1 MKTLKELLRKDTGR
15 SKPVVFAFG
24 RLNPPTIGHQKLIER
39 IITVAKRV
47 KGLPVL
53 YVSASQDKKKN
64 PLTVKQKVDYLK
76 KLYPRGIQILPA
88 IGSERTFMEIL
99 KNRFDK
105 RYTDV
110 YMIAGSDR
118 VAEFKR
124 LIKQYNGKDYN
135 FDTTE
140 VVSAGERDPDATG
153 ATGMSA
159 SKMREFA
166 ARNDFTS
173 FKQGLIRG
181 TKEKDAMK
189 LFKDLKKGMGVNEAM
204 APEDDGLR
212 MIRENYHNNE
222 IFNMGDMV
230 ENNNNG
236 NVGKII
242 KRGPNYVQYEMEDG
256 GVEKAWLNEIT
267 PANNIDTEL
276 QVEDVDKKKLV
287 LQKNAK
293 TLKSFSSFE
302 EEINSAK
309 DVQKTNKDEEEKEQK
324 KADKQDRK
332 LPIETPG
339 QPKIA
344 SVDTW
349 TQGPENANQIHTQ
362 RKFNIKTPGQVRD
375 YAKFVD
381 NRKFQKFEE
390 VDLEEKTDPKL
401 KLRYMKTVIDMLDG
415 THGKQLIS
423 QSEYDKLMKLT
434 KKMNNLENPR
444 GASSSEKREYEKLVM
459 KYANKLGS
467 KKREYLGYIKDI
479 MKEGFDL
486 EESLRGSFSDK
497 QLANLKK
504 VWAKKTKR
512 DVTPAIKKLLKN
524 LDAPTRAAIANA
536 KINVISK
543 MVPEGIEE
551 KGLWHNIHM
560 KRKRGETMRKKGE
573 KGAPT
578 PQQMARAKAASEDP
592 EVRQDPDVKDKKGT
606 QPAKYYSGIKSK
618 STKSARDAHFK
629 KGTKMDDD
637 NPAAYKPAPGD
648 ASGETKPSKHTIA
661 FKKKF
666 GEDVQQEIK
675 DIKAWSELDET
686 IEQYKDQYGTEY
698 RVKLDQTVSEMF
710 DELLSENEGVK
721 KKAAKSGMPY
731 GVLMKVYNRGMA
743 AWRTGHRPGT
753 TPQQWGMARVNSF
766 VTKSSGTWGKADSDL
781 AAKVRGK

>member
-1 MKTLKELLRKDTGR
+1 MKTISELLKKNTGR

-39 IITVAKRV
+39 IITIAKRV

-53 YVSASQDKKKN
+53 YVSASQDKRKN

-76 KLYPRGIQILPA
+76 KVYPRGIKILPA

-105 RYTDV
+105 KYTDV
-110 YMIAGSDR
+110 YMVAGSDR

-166 ARNDFTS
+166 MNNDYNS
-173 FKQGLIRG
+173 FKQGLIKG

-204 APEDDGLR
+204 APEDDELR

-222 IFNMGDMV
+222 VFNMGDMV

-267 PANNIDTEL
+267 PANNIDSEI

-287 LQKNAK
+287 LQKNA
-293 TLKSFSSFE
+293 TQLKSFKSFE

-309 DVQKTNKDEEEKEQK
+309 DAQKKGVEDEQDEKEKEEKK
-324 KADKQDRK
+324 DKQRK
-332 LPIETPG
+332 LNIVTPG

-344 SVDTW
+344 NVDDW
-349 TQGPENANQIHTQ
+349 TQGPDNAAQIHTQ
-362 RKFNIKTPGQVRD
+362 RTFNIKTPGQVRD
-375 YAKFVD
+375 YAKLVTT
-381 NRKFQKFEE
+381 RKFQKFEE
-390 VDLEEKTDPKL
+390 VELDEFKKMIVTVNNPSKRKEMIGDIQRFGKLSGLRIDKMRDGKSFKIDGKGQDLNKFAIDMKNYYGAEIKAESIEEGIKPYVSMMKKDVRGRRVMHYRVLDKDEKEILVTTDKGKAERFL
-401 KLRYMKTVIDMLDG
+401 SKNYNKLRSGSMKPV
-415 THGKQLIS
+415 
-423 QSEYDKLMKLT
+423 
-434 KKMNNLENPR
+434 
-444 GASSSEKREYEKLVM
+444 
-459 KYANKLGS
+459 
-467 KKREYLGYIKDI
+467 
-479 MKEGFDL
+479 KEETEL
-486 EESLRGSFSDK
+486 
-497 QLANLKK
+497 
-504 VWAKKTKR
+504 
-512 DVTPAIKKLLKN
+512 
-524 LDAPTRAAIANA
+524 
-536 KINVISK
+536 
-543 MVPEGIEE
+543 EE

-578 PQQMARAKAASEDP
+578 PAQMARAKAASEDP
-592 EVRQDPDVKDKKGT
+592 ETRQDPDVKDKKGT
-606 QPAKYYSGIKSK
+606 QPAKYYAGVKSK

-648 ASGETKPSKHTIA
+648 ASGKTKPSKHTLA

-675 DIKAWSELDET
+675 DIKSWSELDET
-686 IEQYKDQYGTEY
+686 IEQYKDEYGTDY
-698 RVKLDQTVSEMF
+698 RVKLDKTVSEMF

-731 GVLMKVYNRGMA
+731 GILMKVYNRGMA

-766 VTKSSGTWGKADSDL
+766 VTKSSGTWGKADKDL
-781 AAKVRGK
+781 AAKVRG

>member
-1 MKTLKELLRKDTGR
+1 MKKFSELLKKDTG
-15 SKPVVFAFG
+15 KTQPVVFAFG

-39 IITVAKRV
+39 IITIAKRV

-53 YVSASQDKKKN
+53 YVSASQDKVKN
-64 PLTVKQKVDYLK
+64 PLTVKQKVAYLK
-76 KLYPRGIQILPA
+76 KVYPRGITILPA
-88 IGSERTFMEIL
+88 IGTERTFMEIL
-99 KNRFDK
+99 KNRFDQK
-105 RYTDV
+105 YTDV

-118 VAEFKR
+118 VAEFKK
-124 LIKQYNGKDYN
+124 LIKKYNGTDYN
-135 FDTTE
+135 FDTVN
-140 VVSAGERDPDATG
+140 VVSAGERDADATG
-153 ATGMSA
+153 AKGMSA
-159 SKMREFA
+159 SKMRGFA
-166 ARNDFTS
+166 SVNDFTS
-173 FKQGLIRG
+173 FKQGLISG

-204 APEDDGLR
+204 APEDDELR

-267 PANNIDTEL
+267 PANNIDSEI

-287 LQKNAK
+287 LQKNANE
-293 TLKSFSSFE
+293 LKSFKSFE

-309 DVQKTNKDEEEKEQK
+309 DAQKKGVEDEQDETEKDEK
-324 KADKQDRK
+324 KDKKRK
-332 LPIETPG
+332 LAVVTPG

-344 SVDTW
+344 NVDDW
-349 TQGPENANQIHTQ
+349 TQGPDNAAQIHTQ
-362 RKFNIKTPGQVRD
+362 RTFNITTPGQVRD
-375 YAKFVD
+375 YAKLVTT
-381 NRKFQKFEE
+381 RKFQKFEE
-390 VDLEEKTDPKL
+390 VELEEATYEFFFSTGSGKDTKAKISAKNLNAAEAKL
-401 KLRYMKTVIDMLDG
+401 KIKHKDIEIGYVKKN
-415 THGKQLIS
+415 GKEMS
-423 QSEYDKLMKLT
+423 
-434 KKMNNLENPR
+434 
-444 GASSSEKREYEKLVM
+444 V
-459 KYANKLGS
+459 
-467 KKREYLGYIKDI
+467 KDI
-479 MKEGFDL
+479 MNEEKFEEGIKPYVSMMKKDVRGRRVMHYRVLDKDEKEILVTTDQKKAEKF
-486 EESLRGSFSDK
+486 
-497 QLANLKK
+497 LKK
-504 VWAKKTKR
+504 NYNKLKTGSVK
-512 DVTPAIKKLLKN
+512 PIKE
-524 LDAPTRAAIANA
+524 DT
-536 KINVISK
+536 
-543 MVPEGIEE
+543 IEE

-560 KRKRGETMRKKGE
+560 KRKRGEKMRKKGE

-578 PQQMARAKAASEDP
+578 PDQLKRAQGEAA
-592 EVRQDPDVKDKKGT
+592 QDPDIKDKEGT
-606 QPAKYYSGIKSK
+606 QPKKYYSGIKSK

-648 ASGETKPSKHTIA
+648 ASGKTKPSKHTLA

-666 GEDVQQEIK
+666 GEDVEQEIK
-675 DIKAWSELDET
+675 DIKSWSELDET
-686 IEQYKDQYGTEY
+686 IEQYKDEYGTDY
-698 RVKLDQTVSEMF
+698 RIKLDRTVSEMF

-731 GVLMKVYNRGMA
+731 GILMKVYNRGMA

-781 AAKVRGK
+781 ASKVRG

>member
-1 MKTLKELLRKDTGR
+1 MKTISELLKKNTGR

-39 IITVAKRV
+39 VITIAKRV

-53 YVSASQDKKKN
+53 YVSASQDKRKN

-76 KLYPRGIQILPA
+76 KVYPRGIKILPA
-88 IGSERTFMEIL
+88 VGSERTFMEIL

-105 RYTDV
+105 KFTDV

-159 SKMREFA
+159 SKMRDFA
-166 ARNDFTS
+166 MNNDYTS

-204 APEDDGLR
+204 APEDDELR
-212 MIRENYHNNE
+212 MIRENYHNND
-222 IFNMGDMV
+222 IFNMGDMI

-267 PANNIDTEL
+267 PANNIDSEL

-293 TLKSFSSFE
+293 ELKSFKSFE

-309 DVQKTNKDEEEKEQK
+309 DAQKKGVEDEQDETEKDEK
-324 KADKQDRK
+324 KDKKRK

-344 SVDTW
+344 NVDTW
-349 TQGPENANQIHTQ
+349 SQGPDQADQIKTM
-362 RKFNIKTPGQVRD
+362 RTFNIKTPGQVRD
-375 YAKFVD
+375 YGTLVGK
-381 NRKFQKFEE
+381 RKFQKFEE
-390 VDLEEKTDPKL
+390 VDIEEGIKPYVSMLKKDVGGRKKMHYRVLDKDEKEIFVTLDKSKADKFL
-401 KLRYMKTVIDMLDG
+401 KKNFNKLRAGSMK
-415 THGKQLIS
+415 
-423 QSEYDKLMKLT
+423 
-434 KKMNNLENPR
+434 P
-444 GASSSEKREYEKLVM
+444 
-459 KYANKLGS
+459 
-467 KKREYLGYIKDI
+467 IKED
-479 MKEGFDL
+479 
-486 EESLRGSFSDK
+486 
-497 QLANLKK
+497 
-504 VWAKKTKR
+504 T
-512 DVTPAIKKLLKN
+512 
-524 LDAPTRAAIANA
+524 
-536 KINVISK
+536 
-543 MVPEGIEE
+543 IEE

-560 KRKRGETMRKKGE
+560 KRKRGEKMRKKGE

-606 QPAKYYSGIKSK
+606 QPAKYYAGKMSK

-648 ASGETKPSKHTIA
+648 ASGKTKPSKHTLA

-666 GEDVQQEIK
+666 GEDVKEEIQ
-675 DIKAWSELDET
+675 DIKTWSETKET
-686 IEQYKDQYGTEY
+686 INQYKDEYGTDY
-698 RVKLDQTVSEMF
+698 RIKLDQTVSEML

-766 VTKSSGTWGKADSDL
+766 VTKSSGTWGKADKDL

>member
-1 MKTLKELLRKDTGR
+1 MKTISELLKKNTGR
-15 SKPVVFAFG
+15 AKPVVFAFG

-39 IITVAKRV
+39 VITIAKRV

-53 YVSASQDKKKN
+53 YVSASQDKRKN

-76 KLYPRGIQILPA
+76 KVYPRGIKILPA
-88 IGSERTFMEIL
+88 VGSERTFMEIL

-105 RYTDV
+105 KFTDV

-159 SKMREFA
+159 SKMRDFA
-166 ARNDFTS
+166 MNNDYTS
-173 FKQGLIRG
+173 FKQGLIKG

-204 APEDDGLR
+204 APEDDELR
-212 MIRENYHNNE
+212 MIRENYHNND

-267 PANNIDTEL
+267 PANNIDSEI

-287 LQKNAK
+287 LQKNANQ
-293 TLKSFSSFE
+293 LKSFKSFE

-309 DVQKTNKDEEEKEQK
+309 DAQKKGVEDEQDETEKDEK
-324 KADKQDRK
+324 KDKKRK

-344 SVDTW
+344 NVDTW
-349 TQGPENANQIHTQ
+349 SQGPDQADQIKTM
-362 RKFNIKTPGQVRD
+362 RTFNIKTPGQVRD
-375 YAKFVD
+375 YGTLVGK
-381 NRKFQKFEE
+381 RKFQKFEE
-390 VDLEEKTDPKL
+390 VDIEEGIKPYVSMLKKDVGGRKKMHYRVLDKDEKEIFVTLDKNKADKFL
-401 KLRYMKTVIDMLDG
+401 KKNFSKLRAGSMK
-415 THGKQLIS
+415 
-423 QSEYDKLMKLT
+423 
-434 KKMNNLENPR
+434 P
-444 GASSSEKREYEKLVM
+444 
-459 KYANKLGS
+459 
-467 KKREYLGYIKDI
+467 IKED
-479 MKEGFDL
+479 
-486 EESLRGSFSDK
+486 
-497 QLANLKK
+497 
-504 VWAKKTKR
+504 T
-512 DVTPAIKKLLKN
+512 
-524 LDAPTRAAIANA
+524 
-536 KINVISK
+536 
-543 MVPEGIEE
+543 IEE

-560 KRKRGETMRKKGE
+560 KRKRGERMRKKGE

-592 EVRQDPDVKDKKGT
+592 ETRQDPDIKDKKGT
-606 QPAKYYSGIKSK
+606 QPAKYYAGVKSK

-648 ASGETKPSKHTIA
+648 ASGKTRPSKHTLA

-666 GEDVQQEIK
+666 GEDVKEEIQ
-675 DIKAWSELDET
+675 DIKSWSELDET
-686 IEQYKDQYGTEY
+686 IEQYKDEYGTDY
-698 RVKLDQTVSEMF
+698 RIKLDQTVSEML

-731 GVLMKVYNRGMA
+731 GILMKVYNRGMA

-766 VTKSSGTWGKADSDL
+766 VTKSSGTWGKADKDL

>member
-1 MKTLKELLRKDTGR
+1 MKTISELLKKNTGR

-39 IITVAKRV
+39 VITIAKRV

-53 YVSASQDKKKN
+53 YVSASQDKRKN
-64 PLTVKQKVDYLK
+64 PLTVKQKVEYLK
-76 KLYPRGIQILPA
+76 KVYPRGIKILPA
-88 IGSERTFMEIL
+88 VGSERTFMEIL

-105 RYTDV
+105 KFTDV

-159 SKMREFA
+159 SKMRDFA
-166 ARNDFTS
+166 MNNDYTS

-204 APEDDGLR
+204 APEDDELR
-212 MIRENYHNNE
+212 MIRENYHNND

-267 PANNIDTEL
+267 PANNIDSEL

-293 TLKSFSSFE
+293 ELKSFKSFE

-309 DVQKTNKDEEEKEQK
+309 DAQKKGVENEQDETEKDEK
-324 KADKQDRK
+324 KDKKRK

-344 SVDTW
+344 NVDTW
-349 TQGPENANQIHTQ
+349 SQGPDQADQIKTM
-362 RKFNIKTPGQVRD
+362 RTFNIKTPGQVRD
-375 YAKFVD
+375 YGTLVGK
-381 NRKFQKFEE
+381 RKFQKFEE
-390 VDLEEKTDPKL
+390 VDIEEGIKPYVSMLKKDVGGRKKMHYRVLDKDEKEIFVTLDKSKADKFL
-401 KLRYMKTVIDMLDG
+401 KKNFNKLRAGSMK
-415 THGKQLIS
+415 
-423 QSEYDKLMKLT
+423 
-434 KKMNNLENPR
+434 P
-444 GASSSEKREYEKLVM
+444 
-459 KYANKLGS
+459 
-467 KKREYLGYIKDI
+467 IKED
-479 MKEGFDL
+479 
-486 EESLRGSFSDK
+486 
-497 QLANLKK
+497 
-504 VWAKKTKR
+504 T
-512 DVTPAIKKLLKN
+512 
-524 LDAPTRAAIANA
+524 
-536 KINVISK
+536 
-543 MVPEGIEE
+543 IEE

-560 KRKRGETMRKKGE
+560 KRKRGEKMRKKGE

-606 QPAKYYSGIKSK
+606 QPAKYYAGKMSK

-648 ASGETKPSKHTIA
+648 ASGKTKPSKHTLA

-666 GEDVQQEIK
+666 GEDVKEEIQ
-675 DIKAWSELDET
+675 DIKSWSELDET
-686 IEQYKDQYGTEY
+686 IEQYKDEYGTDY
-698 RVKLDQTVSEMF
+698 RIKLDQTVSEML

-766 VTKSSGTWGKADSDL
+766 VTKSSGTWGKADKDL

>member
-1 MKTLKELLRKDTGR
+1 MKKFSELLKKDTG
-15 SKPVVFAFG
+15 KTQPVVFAFG

-39 IITVAKRV
+39 VITIAKRV

-53 YVSASQDKKKN
+53 YVSASQDKVKN
-64 PLTVKQKVDYLK
+64 PLTVKQKVAYLK
-76 KLYPRGIQILPA
+76 KVYPRGITILPA
-88 IGSERTFMEIL
+88 IGTERTFMEIL

-105 RYTDV
+105 KYTDV

-118 VAEFKR
+118 VAEFKK
-124 LIKQYNGKDYN
+124 LIKKYNGTDYN
-135 FDTTE
+135 FDTVN
-140 VVSAGERDPDATG
+140 VVSAGERDADATG
-153 ATGMSA
+153 AKGMSA
-159 SKMREFA
+159 SKMRGFA
-166 ARNDFTS
+166 SVNDFTS
-173 FKQGLIRG
+173 FKQGLISG

-204 APEDDGLR
+204 APEDDELR

-267 PANNIDTEL
+267 PANNIDSEI

-287 LQKNAK
+287 LQKNANE
-293 TLKSFSSFE
+293 LKSFKSFE

-309 DVQKTNKDEEEKEQK
+309 DAQKKGVEDEQDETEKDEK
-324 KADKQDRK
+324 KDKKRK
-332 LPIETPG
+332 LAVVTPG

-344 SVDTW
+344 NVDDW
-349 TQGPENANQIHTQ
+349 TQGPDNAAQIHTQ
-362 RKFNIKTPGQVRD
+362 RTFNITTPGQVRD
-375 YAKFVD
+375 YAKLVTT
-381 NRKFQKFEE
+381 RKFQKFEE
-390 VDLEEKTDPKL
+390 VELEEATYEFFFSTGSGKDTKAKISAKNLNAAEAKL
-401 KLRYMKTVIDMLDG
+401 KIKHKDIEIGYVKKN
-415 THGKQLIS
+415 GKEMS
-423 QSEYDKLMKLT
+423 
-434 KKMNNLENPR
+434 
-444 GASSSEKREYEKLVM
+444 V
-459 KYANKLGS
+459 
-467 KKREYLGYIKDI
+467 KDI
-479 MKEGFDL
+479 MNEEKFEEGIKPYVSMMKKDVRGRRVMHYRVLDKDEKEILVTTDQKKAEKF
-486 EESLRGSFSDK
+486 
-497 QLANLKK
+497 LKK
-504 VWAKKTKR
+504 NYNKLRTGSVK
-512 DVTPAIKKLLKN
+512 PIKE
-524 LDAPTRAAIANA
+524 DT
-536 KINVISK
+536 
-543 MVPEGIEE
+543 IEE

-560 KRKRGETMRKKGE
+560 KRKRGEKMRKKGE

-578 PQQMARAKAASEDP
+578 PDQLKRAQGEAA
-592 EVRQDPDVKDKKGT
+592 QDPDIKDKEGT
-606 QPAKYYSGIKSK
+606 QPKKYYSGIKSK

-648 ASGETKPSKHTIA
+648 ASGKTKPSKHTLA

-666 GEDVQQEIK
+666 GEDVEQEIK
-675 DIKAWSELDET
+675 DIKSWSELDET
-686 IEQYKDQYGTEY
+686 IEQYKDEYGTDY
-698 RVKLDQTVSEMF
+698 RIKLDRTVSEMF

-731 GVLMKVYNRGMA
+731 GILMKVYNRGMA

-781 AAKVRGK
+781 ASKVRG

>member
-1 MKTLKELLRKDTGR
+1 MKTISELLKRNTGK

-39 IITVAKRV
+39 VITIAKRV

-53 YVSASQDKKKN
+53 YVSASQDKRKN

-76 KLYPRGIQILPA
+76 KVYPRGISILPA

-105 RYTDV
+105 KYTDV

-159 SKMREFA
+159 SKMRDFA
-166 ARNDFTS
+166 MRNDYNS
-173 FKQGLIRG
+173 FKKGLITG

-189 LFKDLKKGMGVNEAM
+189 LFKDLKKGMGVNESM
-204 APEDDGLR
+204 APEDDGLKL
-212 MIRENYHNNE
+212 IRENYHNNE

-230 ENNNNG
+230 ENTNNG

-242 KRGPNYVQYEMEDG
+242 KRGPNYIQYEMEDG

-267 PANNIDTEL
+267 PANNIDSEL

-287 LQKNAK
+287 LQKNAQE
-293 TLKSFSSFE
+293 LKSFKSFE

-309 DVQKTNKDEEEKEQK
+309 DAQK
-324 KADKQDRK
+324 KDVEDEQDETEKNDKQDKKRK

-349 TQGPENANQIHTQ
+349 SQGPDQADQIKTM
-362 RKFNIKTPGQVRD
+362 RTFNIKTPGQVRD
-375 YAKFVD
+375 YGKLVGD
-381 NRKFQKFEE
+381 RKFQKFEE
-390 VDLEEKTDPKL
+390 TDL
-401 KLRYMKTVIDMLDG
+401 
-415 THGKQLIS
+415 
-423 QSEYDKLMKLT
+423 
-434 KKMNNLENPR
+434 
-444 GASSSEKREYEKLVM
+444 
-459 KYANKLGS
+459 
-467 KKREYLGYIKDI
+467 
-479 MKEGFDL
+479 
-486 EESLRGSFSDK
+486 
-497 QLANLKK
+497 
-504 VWAKKTKR
+504 
-512 DVTPAIKKLLKN
+512 
-524 LDAPTRAAIANA
+524 
-536 KINVISK
+536 
-543 MVPEGIEE
+543 EE

-560 KRKRGETMRKKGE
+560 KRKRGEKMRKKGE

-592 EVRQDPDVKDKKGT
+592 ETRQDPDVKDKKGT
-606 QPAKYYSGIKSK
+606 QPAKYYAGKMSK

-648 ASGETKPSKHTIA
+648 ASGKTKPSKHTLA

-666 GEDVQQEIK
+666 GEDVKEEIQ

-686 IEQYKDQYGTEY
+686 IDQYKDEYGTDY
-698 RVKLDQTVSEMF
+698 RIKLDQTVSEML

-766 VTKSSGTWGKADSDL
+766 VTKSSGTWGKADKDL